1 MQLIYLHL
9 YLVFHYFSRMEGN
22 PWVVESIMDFNFF
35 CCPECQYQGKTAKSF
50 EFHAIETHPMS
61 KKFFDH
67 KELEIDTETN
77 NFDQEEF
84 KLDIPNESDIEIDH
98 LAQKQDENKAIE
110 TGIILLNL
118 DLKKHFDVI

>member
-1 MQLIYLHL
+1 MQLIYLLHL

-22 PWVVESIMDFNFF
+22 PWGVESIMDFNFF
-35 CCPECQYQGKTAKSF
+35 CCPECHYQGKTAKSF
-50 EFHAIETHPMS
+50 EFHAIETHPRS

-67 KELEIDTETN
+67 KELKIDTETN
-77 NFDQEEF
+77 DFDQEEF

-110 TGIILLNL
+110 TSIILLTVNL
-118 DLKKHFDVI
+118 S

>member
-1 MQLIYLHL
+1 MQLISLHL

-67 KELEIDTETN
+67 KELKSDTETN
-77 NFDQEEF
+77 DFDQEEF
-84 KLDIPNESDIEIDH
+84 KLDIPNESDIEIGH
-98 LAQKQDENKAIE
+98 LAEKQDENKAIE
-110 TGIILLNL
+110 TGIILLTL
-118 DLKKHFDVI
+118 DLS